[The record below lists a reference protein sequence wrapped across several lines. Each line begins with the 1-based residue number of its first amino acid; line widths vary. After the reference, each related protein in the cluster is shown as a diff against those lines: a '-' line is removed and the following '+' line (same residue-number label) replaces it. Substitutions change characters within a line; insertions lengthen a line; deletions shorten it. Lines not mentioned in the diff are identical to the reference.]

1 MLQTSAF
8 SHILRHEYDSKKLQE
23 DPMLRISDKILIPES
38 EIELTAIRARGPG
51 GQNVNKVSTAIHLRF
66 DINASSALPLDVKQ
80 RLLDLRDR
88 RISADGIVN
97 LKAQR
102 SRSQDKN
109 KADALQRLV
118 GIIEPALVQPKQR
131 KRTKPGRKAKEKR
144 LDEKAKRAR
153 LKQSRSK
160 IIDD

>member
-1 MLQTSAF
+1 
-8 SHILRHEYDSKKLQE
+8 
-23 DPMLRISDKILIPES
+23 MLRISEKILIPES

-109 KADALQRLV
+109 KADALRRLAE
-118 GIIEPALVQPKQR
+118 IIEPALIQPKQR
-131 KRTKPGRKAKEKR
+131 KKTKPGRKAKEKR

-153 LKQSRSK
+153 LKQSRGK

>member
-1 MLQTSAF
+1 
-8 SHILRHEYDSKKLQE
+8 
-23 DPMLRISDKILIPES
+23 MLRISEKILIPES

-109 KADALQRLV
+109 KADALQRLAE
-118 GIIEPALVQPKQR
+118 IIEPALIQPKQR
-131 KRTKPGRKAKEKR
+131 KKTKPGRKAKEKR

-153 LKQSRSK
+153 LKQSRGK